1 MGGGGQNPLDGSL
14 PTPKEAVENF
24 LSEKKKRLEQ
34 VWVEGKKLNPVPSCN
49 LQVLNIVQC
58 NNYS

>member
-24 LSEKKKRLEQ
+24 LSEKKKKTGASLGR
-34 VWVEGKKLNPVPSCN
+34 G
-49 LQVLNIVQC
+49 
-58 NNYS
+58 